1 MSIPP
6 LPVVFDPIFKPKP
19 WGGRRLET
27 LLGKR
32 LPPGEPV
39 GEAWELADLPGNE
52 SRVRGGPLAGT
63 TLSELVR
70 IWGRGTPGDAEPA
83 GDRFPLLIKFLDAR
97 EHLSVQVHP
106 KPGVGDP
113 RDIKHEAWYIVAAES
128 GAPIYIGL
136 QPGVRPKDVAR
147 AANTPA
153 IVKLLREWLVQPGQ
167 CYYLP
172 SGTPHALGAGVVV
185 AEVQTPSDVTYRLY
199 DWGRVG
205 LDGRPREL
213 HIPQAL
219 ANIRFDV
226 TEGEIL
232 PAPVRIADE
241 AAQRT
246 RLVTCERFTIEHVRA
261 LPVHTP
267 ARPRPAMS
275 IWMILAGG
283 GQLTLGDAVCKFERG
298 DTVLVPPAPS
308 GLGLTWQADLAWL
321 EIAVPARVSV
331 TACGTS
337 GV

>member
-6 LPVVFDPIFKPKP
+6 LPVVFEPIFKPKP

-32 LPPGEPV
+32 LPPGEPI

-70 IWGRGTPGDAEPA
+70 VWGRGLLGDAELA
-83 GDRFPLLIKFLDAR
+83 SGHFPLLIKFLDAC
-97 EHLSVQVHP
+97 ENLSVQVHP

-113 RDIKHEAWYIVAAES
+113 RDIKHEAWYVVAAEP
-128 GAPIYIGL
+128 GAQLYIGL
-136 QPGVRPKDVAR
+136 QPGVRPDDVAR
-147 AANTPA
+147 AANAPA
-153 IVKLLREWLVQPGQ
+153 IVKLLRAWEVQAGQ

-213 HIPQAL
+213 HIPPAL
-219 ANIRFDV
+219 ANIRYDV
-226 TEGEIL
+226 TENEIL
-232 PAPVRIADE
+232 STPTPIADE
-241 AAQRT
+241 CAART
-246 RLVTCERFTIEHVRA
+246 LLLACERFTIQHVRA

-267 ARPRPAMS
+267 ARSRPAMS
-275 IWMILAGG
+275 IWMVLAGG
-283 GQLTLGDAVCKFERG
+283 GQLTLGDTACWFERG
-298 DTVLVPPAPS
+298 DVVLVPPVPD

-321 EIAVPARVSV
+321 EIAVPARALV

-337 GV
+337 GA